1 MGERQD
7 SQLKDGRDVAI
18 HHAGSPAPGAP
29 VLVMHYGTPHTGKH
43 PPPIDQLA
51 AAVGLR
57 LVSVTRP
64 GFAGSSRRAGRTV
77 SDTAE
82 DIIEVLDRLNV
93 GRMVTAGYS
102 GGGPHALALAALA
115 PDRVDHAATFG
126 CPAPYDQTP
135 DWFTGMAANGGGLRP
150 AAEGPEARERY
161 QRTAEFDPGSFTAAD
176 WAALSGPW
184 AGIGD
189 DAQSATAAG
198 SAFGEIDDDLALVA
212 PWGVDLDRITTRVS
226 VFHAASDRVI
236 PAHHAERLAALLPSA
251 GVRSLEAS
259 GHVAVL
265 GQLPQWMR
273 AVAPHT

>member
-77 SDTAE
+77 SDAAE

>member
-126 CPAPYDQTP
+126 CPNEPLASARGAP
-135 DWFTGMAANGGGLRP
+135 GP
-150 AAEGPEARERY
+150 ASSTSPIASSTCSPSTSPL
-161 QRTAEFDPGSFTAAD
+161 TAHRQGS
-176 WAALSGPW
+176 
-184 AGIGD
+184 
-189 DAQSATAAG
+189 
-198 SAFGEIDDDLALVA
+198 LA
-212 PWGVDLDRITTRVS
+212 PRG
-226 VFHAASDRVI
+226 
-236 PAHHAERLAALLPSA
+236 
-251 GVRSLEAS
+251 
-259 GHVAVL
+259 
-265 GQLPQWMR
+265 
-273 AVAPHT
+273 